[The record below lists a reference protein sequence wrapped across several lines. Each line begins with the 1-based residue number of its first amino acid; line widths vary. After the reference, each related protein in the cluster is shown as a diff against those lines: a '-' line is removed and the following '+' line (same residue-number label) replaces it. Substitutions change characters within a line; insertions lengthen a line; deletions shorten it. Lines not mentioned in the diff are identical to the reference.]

1 MPLPLYRHLL
11 HLAVAAVLS
20 AFLTSCSSSSV
31 PTYSAAIQEGQ
42 TAAQEMLS
50 QNNASAIAIALVNRD
65 RVIWS
70 ETFGFA
76 DQDKGVAPTA
86 TTMFSM
92 ASASKMFATV
102 AVMKLVEKGLVALD
116 TPFVNYVKT
125 FSMADPRYRDIT
137 VRMLLNHSSGFPGT
151 DYRNVQTTSPRTDY
165 LDQVLESLA
174 HAQLKAVPG
183 YTNVYCND
191 GFTLIEALIPAVTG
205 KSYAQFVQ
213 DEIFTPLGMSQSR
226 FALEPF
232 ADGTFA
238 RVYTNGIPQPQD
250 FLNALASGG
259 AYSTASDMAQFARIF
274 LGRGT
279 VGTQR
284 VLTPESLTA
293 MAEDQTI
300 NRLHPARSGTM
311 TFGLGWDTVAQP
323 GLQAAGVTGWDMGG
337 DTEMGHYGV
346 AFLVAPDEGLA
357 VVVMG
362 ASGFR
367 SHLATAVAERVMLRA
382 LAENGRISRFPKPL
396 AKIRPTPAPVPDGLL
411 ASIAGVYATDAYLFR
426 LDPQSDGSLVLMWA
440 VANAGAA
447 TGSPLTWSQ
456 LGLASSYRADG
467 TFTADSNPLDSL
479 RVVSAG
485 GTQFLVRRKPEG
497 YGHYLDESEF
507 GQRVS
512 GTGGTL
518 SAVWQE
524 RVKNQ
529 WLVVNDIPESV
540 YWPRSE
546 PRLRVAEIPGIAGR
560 IALLPRGATPMILD
574 PSGSDL
580 LAEMMLPTGRDI
592 DALDTMMRSGEEWL
606 RHGSYLHRPLST
618 VPLLSSGTTTT
629 VLIGTE
635 GYAEWRSIASG
646 SGSKTIAMT
655 GARAWSIYGPDFTLL
670 GIGGTGNNATLPA
683 GTGLGYL
690 QLYGTT
696 GGSVSVT
703 VP

>member
-1 MPLPLYRHLL
+1 
-11 HLAVAAVLS
+11 
-20 AFLTSCSSSSV
+20 
-31 PTYSAAIQEGQ
+31 
-42 TAAQEMLS
+42 MLS

-76 DQDKGVAPTA
+76 DQEKGVAPTGS
-86 TTMFSM
+86 TMFSM
-92 ASASKMFATV
+92 ASASKIFATV
-102 AVMKLVEKGLVALD
+102 AVMKLVEKRLVDLD
-116 TPFVNYVKT
+116 MPFVSYVKS

-137 VRMLLNHSSGFPGT
+137 VRMLLNHSSSLPGT

-165 LDQVLESLA
+165 LDQVLASLA
-174 HAQLKAVPG
+174 HERLKAVPG

-191 GFTLIEALIPAVTG
+191 GFTLIEALVPAVTG
-205 KSYAQFVQ
+205 TSYAQFVQ
-213 DEIFTPLGMSQSR
+213 DEIFTPLGMNHSR

-238 RVYTNGIPQPQD
+238 KAYSNGIPQPQD

-259 AYSTASDMAQFARIF
+259 AYSTPSDIAQIARMF

-279 VGTQR
+279 VGNLR
-284 VLTPESLTA
+284 ILSSNSIAA
-293 MAEDQTI
+293 MADDQTI
-300 NRLHPARSGTM
+300 NNFHPVRSGMM

-323 GLQAAGVTGWDMGG
+323 GLRAEGVTGWSKGG

-346 AFLVAPDEGLA
+346 DLLIAPDEGLA

-362 ASGFR
+362 ASGFD
-367 SHLATAVAERVMLRA
+367 SGSATAVAERVLLRA

-396 AKIRPTPAPVPDGLL
+396 AKIRPASAPVPDGLL
-411 ASIAGVYATDAYLFR
+411 ANIAGVYATDANLFR
-426 LDPQSDGSLVLMWA
+426 LDPQSDGSLVLMRA
-440 VANAGAA
+440 AANAEAS

-456 LGLASSYRADG
+456 FGLIFSYRADG
-467 TFTADSNPLDSL
+467 TFAADSNPLDSL

-485 GTQFLVRRKPEG
+485 GTQFLIRRKPDG

-507 GQRVS
+507 GQRVT

-518 SAVWQE
+518 SGAWQE
-524 RVKNQ
+524 RLKNQ

-546 PRLRVAEIPGIAGR
+546 PRLRIAEIPGIPGR

-574 PSGSDL
+574 PSGSNL

-592 DALDTMMRSGEEWL
+592 DGLDVMMKSDGEWL
-606 RHGSYLHRPLST
+606 RHGSYLHRPLSM
-618 VPLLSSGTTTT
+618 VPLLSSGTTT
-629 VLIGTE
+629 VPIGAE
-635 GYAEWRSIASG
+635 GCAEWRSIASG
-646 SGSKTIAMT
+646 SGPKMVSMS
-655 GARAWSIYGPDFTLL
+655 GARAWGLYGPNFTLL
-670 GIGGTGNNATLPA
+670 GSGGAGDTATLPA

-690 QLYGTT
+690 QLYGAI
-696 GGSVSVT
+696 GGSISVT

>member
-323 GLQAAGVTGWDMGG
+323 GLGG
-337 DTEMGHYGV
+337 FG
-346 AFLVAPDEGLA
+346 
-357 VVVMG
+357 
-362 ASGFR
+362 
-367 SHLATAVAERVMLRA
+367 
-382 LAENGRISRFPKPL
+382 
-396 AKIRPTPAPVPDGLL
+396 
-411 ASIAGVYATDAYLFR
+411 
-426 LDPQSDGSLVLMWA
+426 
-440 VANAGAA
+440 
-447 TGSPLTWSQ
+447 
-456 LGLASSYRADG
+456 
-467 TFTADSNPLDSL
+467 
-479 RVVSAG
+479 G
-485 GTQFLVRRKPEG
+485 GTRAGIRRW
-497 YGHYLDESEF
+497 
-507 GQRVS
+507 
-512 GTGGTL
+512 
-518 SAVWQE
+518 A
-524 RVKNQ
+524 
-529 WLVVNDIPESV
+529 
-540 YWPRSE
+540 
-546 PRLRVAEIPGIAGR
+546 
-560 IALLPRGATPMILD
+560 
-574 PSGSDL
+574 
-580 LAEMMLPTGRDI
+580 
-592 DALDTMMRSGEEWL
+592 
-606 RHGSYLHRPLST
+606 
-618 VPLLSSGTTTT
+618 TT
-629 VLIGTE
+629 VLHSLLLPMRVSPWSSWGPPDSVPTWQPQSPS
-635 GYAEWRSIASG
+635 GLCFGLWLKMAGSPAFRSRSPKSAQPPLRFLM
-646 SGSKTIAMT
+646 AC
-655 GARAWSIYGPDFTLL
+655 
-670 GIGGTGNNATLPA
+670 LPA
-683 GTGLGYL
+683 LPACMPLTRTSFGSILNPTGH
-690 QLYGTT
+690 
-696 GGSVSVT
+696 SS
-703 VP
+703 